1 MSGSGRSN
9 TELLK
14 RLEDKNPLLGL
25 GCSYSPYPVRLW
37 IQDMKNYYVD
47 CFRFASKHVHFI
59 HFKAR
64 SRLPNEVVAEVE
76 EDLRKQILKANDEID
91 EAIAQA
97 ETLMKAHG
105 ITISVTDTPN
115 CSPPLCH
122 TAEIISPLTNRYIQL
137 IEKTDYLLRALD
149 PLFQK
154 EVIPM
159 EEYNLRRGL
168 FKKHIKRFYYSCR
181 RFDEGLRSRMNAHDA
196 AVARHSARISS
207 NGATHATSGD
217 AAAVTAD
224 AQPGVPKARIL
235 KTMVAS
241 ATEDEVADGTRA
253 PDAEEI
259 TGASSAPDASGAEE
273 PTVAE
278 RPASVALGRQPAKRK
293 PRREAAA
300 APR

>member
-9 TELLK
+9 AELLK
-14 RLEDKNPLLGL
+14 QLEERNPLVGL

-64 SRLPNEVVAEVE
+64 SRLPNEVVAKVE
-76 EDLRKQILKANDEID
+76 EDLRDQVLKANDEID
-91 EAIAQA
+91 EAIVQA
-97 ETLMKAHG
+97 ETLMRANG
-105 ITISVTDTPN
+105 IMLSITDTPN

-154 EVIPM
+154 EVISM

-168 FKKHIKRFYYSCR
+168 FKRHVKRFYYACR
-181 RFDEGLRSRMNAHDA
+181 RFDEGLRGRMDAH
-196 AVARHSARISS
+196 
-207 NGATHATSGD
+207 
-217 AAAVTAD
+217 
-224 AQPGVPKARIL
+224 
-235 KTMVAS
+235 
-241 ATEDEVADGTRA
+241 
-253 PDAEEI
+253 
-259 TGASSAPDASGAEE
+259 
-273 PTVAE
+273 
-278 RPASVALGRQPAKRK
+278 
-293 PRREAAA
+293 EAAA
-300 APR
+300 AKADARTKVHSATEAKSNGAGSTAASDGNALPPGGWKKKQRPRHEVAAVGSPEQVGSAVG

>member
-9 TELLK
+9 AALLK
-14 RLEDKNPLLGL
+14 QLEEKNPLLGL

-47 CFRFASKHVHFI
+47 FYRFASKHVHFI

-64 SRLPNEVVAEVE
+64 SRLPNEVVAKVE
-76 EDLRKQILKANDEID
+76 DDLRDQVLKANEEID
-91 EAIAQA
+91 EAIVQA

-105 ITISVTDTPN
+105 ITLSVTDTPS

-154 EVIPM
+154 EVISM

-168 FKKHIKRFYYSCR
+168 FKRHVKRFYYACR
-181 RFDEGLRSRMNAHDA
+181 RFDEGLRGRMDA
-196 AVARHSARISS
+196 YEAATANGPTKIKN
-207 NGATHATSGD
+207 NGAAHATSGG
-217 AAAVTAD
+217 AAQAPRDKRRGVT
-224 AQPGVPKARIL
+224 QSRKPKAMPAAYAL
-235 KTMVAS
+235 DDVSGCPQAAS
-241 ATEDEVADGTRA
+241 AHEVGVEETAQ
-253 PDAEEI
+253 DAL
-259 TGASSAPDASGAEE
+259 AAH
-273 PTVAE
+273 PT
-278 RPASVALGRQPAKRK
+278 
-293 PRREAAA
+293 
-300 APR
+300 

>member
-9 TELLK
+9 AELLK
-14 RLEDKNPLLGL
+14 KLEEKNPLVGL

-64 SRLPNEVVAEVE
+64 SRLPNEVVAKVE
-76 EDLRKQILKANDEID
+76 EELRNQILKANEEID
-91 EAIAQA
+91 EAIVQA

-122 TAEIISPLTNRYIQL
+122 TAEIVSPLTNRYIQL
-137 IEKTDYLLRALD
+137 NEKTDYLLRALD

-159 EEYNLRRGL
+159 AEYNLRRGV
-168 FKKHIKRFYYSCR
+168 FKRHIKRFYYACR
-181 RFDEGLRSRMNAHDA
+181 RFDEGLRARMNAYEA
-196 AVARHSARISS
+196 ATANRQAKSTRGAAGGTRPNAATASVILGGMTPSAEPELSPQL
-207 NGATHATSGD
+207 GAN
-217 AAAVTAD
+217 AD
-224 AQPGVPKARIL
+224 ASI
-235 KTMVAS
+235 
-241 ATEDEVADGTRA
+241 
-253 PDAEEI
+253 
-259 TGASSAPDASGAEE
+259 
-273 PTVAE
+273 E
-278 RPASVALGRQPAKRK
+278 RVSESVA
-293 PRREAAA
+293 
-300 APR
+300 

>member
-9 TELLK
+9 AELLK
-14 RLEDKNPLLGL
+14 QLEERNPLVGL

-64 SRLPNEVVAEVE
+64 SRLPNEVVAKVE
-76 EDLRKQILKANDEID
+76 EDLRDQVLKANDEID
-91 EAIAQA
+91 EAIVQA
-97 ETLMKAHG
+97 ETLMRANG
-105 ITISVTDTPN
+105 IMLSITDTPN

-154 EVIPM
+154 EVISM

-168 FKKHIKRFYYSCR
+168 FKRHVKRFYYACR
-181 RFDEGLRSRMNAHDA
+181 RFDEGLRGRMDAH
-196 AVARHSARISS
+196 
-207 NGATHATSGD
+207 
-217 AAAVTAD
+217 
-224 AQPGVPKARIL
+224 
-235 KTMVAS
+235 
-241 ATEDEVADGTRA
+241 
-253 PDAEEI
+253 
-259 TGASSAPDASGAEE
+259 
-273 PTVAE
+273 
-278 RPASVALGRQPAKRK
+278 
-293 PRREAAA
+293 EAAA
-300 APR
+300 AKADARTNVHSAAEAKSNGAGPTAASDSNALPPGGRKKKQRPQHEVAAVGSPEQVGSAVG